1 MYTTG
6 FHHTHYSLIYPWFYN
21 CNSLLLRSQ
30 TSVLGLYKA
39 RCSRFLWLFLHHTWT
54 FGFLKIR
61 AAAMLEERFSGN
73 IGGDSSRH
81 AGRCP
86 PVYHTHTEEEKS
98 KTKIKPRK
106 LSSDF
111 WVWEVRVWDLRGAEV
126 KRVKRRNESK
136 EDKSALET
144 TQQKRHLWLRSK
156 EKKISCTVTNSNYD
170 KNRFLFF
177 YLIFFFQKTQVAR
190 EWLTHVAYFIYLFFL
205 KKWSGMTVT
214 H

>member
-73 IGGDSSRH
+73 IGCDSSRH

-111 WVWEVRVWDLRGAEV
+111 WVWEVRVWDLSGAEV

-136 EDKSALET
+136 EEKFALET
-144 TQQKRHLWLRSK
+144 TQ
-156 EKKISCTVTNSNYD
+156 E
-170 KNRFLFF
+170 
-177 YLIFFFQKTQVAR
+177 
-190 EWLTHVAYFIYLFFL
+190 
-205 KKWSGMTVT
+205 
-214 H
+214 